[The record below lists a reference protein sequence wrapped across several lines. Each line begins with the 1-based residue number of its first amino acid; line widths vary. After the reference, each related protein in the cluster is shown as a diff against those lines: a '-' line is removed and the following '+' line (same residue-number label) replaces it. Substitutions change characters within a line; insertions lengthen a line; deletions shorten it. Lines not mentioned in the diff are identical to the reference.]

1 VAIVK
6 LLVAGGA
13 DVNLADGKGVT
24 PLAHARSHGY
34 KEIEQVLVKAG
45 AR

>member
-1 VAIVK
+1 VK

-24 PLAHARSHGY
+24 PLQHARQRGY
-34 KEIEQVLVKAG
+34 REIERILVDAG
-45 AR
+45 AQ